1 MEVDFVV
8 NYMYHVKDYT
18 RIASIFLLPIVL
30 DWTNVFIVIWLPY
43 VQEEQTKSLSLA
55 PDCFAKC

>member
-30 DWTNVFIVIWLPY
+30 DWTNVFIVTWLSY
-43 VQEEQTKSLSLA
+43 AEEELTNTLALA
-55 PDCFAKC
+55 PDWLTKH